1 MRLKGLLF
9 LSFLLCVAIASQ
21 AGATVV
27 TFDDA
32 VGNSILNTYFTNG
45 QSFSDQG
52 LTFTNQ
58 GSYMGVYS
66 GNPNGNGTN
75 SLVFAGFNTGDY
87 LAVTKTGGGT
97 FNLNSLDMSISWY
110 DGNASEV
117 IMINGS
123 PVTLIQGI
131 QTYALN
137 LNGITQLTITGVP
150 SNTGYWLADNI
161 NYSAVP
167 LPGAFFLFGPGL
179 VGLAAV
185 RRRFKK

>member
-21 AGATVV
+21 ASATVV

-58 GSYMGVYS
+58 GEYMGVYS
-66 GNPNGNGTN
+66 GSPNGNGTN
-75 SLVFAGFNTGDY
+75 SLVFVGDY
-87 LAVTKTGGGT
+87 LAITKTGGGT
-97 FNLNSLDMSISWY
+97 FNVSQLDMSISWY
-110 DGNASEV
+110 DTNPTEV
-117 IMINGS
+117 ITINGS

-131 QTYALN
+131 QTYVLN
-137 LNGITQLTITGVP
+137 LNGITQLNITGVP
-150 SNTGYWLADNI
+150 SNAGYWLADNI

-167 LPGAFFLFGPGL
+167 LPGALLLFGPGL
-179 VGLAAV
+179 AGLAAV